1 MEKYSRVIT
10 LAGRTFKASE
20 TMAHIFSAHASDIA
34 ARGLTELVP
43 LLHEGGVDM
52 LLVSPT
58 TVIQIVDVEP
68 VAVAEISTAPSR
80 PVVTAA

>member
-1 MEKYSRVIT
+1 MEKYSRVIA

-58 TVIQIVDVEP
+58 THIEIVDATPAAVSDIAAAP
-68 VAVAEISTAPSR
+68 VPI
-80 PVVTAA
+80 VTAA